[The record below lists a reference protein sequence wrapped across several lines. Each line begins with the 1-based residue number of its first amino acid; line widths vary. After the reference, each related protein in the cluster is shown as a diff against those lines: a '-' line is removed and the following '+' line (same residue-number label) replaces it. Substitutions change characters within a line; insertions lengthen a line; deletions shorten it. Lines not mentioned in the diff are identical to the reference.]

1 MEESDAAAAAADAN
15 TPNGEA
21 SGGSGRPV
29 EVSSREEEE
38 DTLPGVLRS
47 FVDGVC
53 SQGGGGEPLLRRI
66 RAASCETAPRL
77 REASRNSARDLLEWT
92 RRGSG
97 LRAILVISVSEPPPP
112 RPAARRPHFPLSAW
126 DAYEWDSGYHADR
139 VGTITLIALTGLLI
153 FMFFLLVATTN
164 AVVVSI
170 LMSLAAAGGFL
181 AMFFACLVAVYIGV
195 VSVAIF
201 VISTTV
207 ISAIVGVMIATGWL
221 GFFWMIWFA
230 ARKSMDLTKHSIG
243 VTNSAI
249 QSYNASRHAKK
260 PID

>member
-1 MEESDAAAAAADAN
+1 MDESDDKR
-15 TPNGEA
+15 PDGEA
-21 SGGSGRPV
+21 STGGRSV

-53 SQGGGGEPLLRRI
+53 CSPGAGGEAQPLLRRI
-66 RAASCETAPRL
+66 RAASCEAAPRL
-77 REASRNSARDLLEWT
+77 RDASRNSARDLLEWT

-97 LRAILVISVSEPPPP
+97 LRAILVISV
-112 RPAARRPHFPLSAW
+112 
-126 DAYEWDSGYHADR
+126 
-139 VGTITLIALTGLLI
+139 GTITLISLTGLLI
-153 FMFFLLVATTN
+153 FMSFLLVATTN
-164 AVVVSI
+164 AIVVSI

-195 VSVAIF
+195 VSVAVF
-201 VISTTV
+201 VISATV

-230 ARKSMDLTKHSIG
+230 ARKSMDLTKQSIG
-243 VTNSAI
+243 MTNSAI
-249 QSYNASRHAKK
+249 QSYSASRHAKQK